1 MAHPLFEGQGNYFRR
16 VLVLVLGLSIMAFA
30 IAMSKKAF
38 LGTSPISCIPAT
50 LTDCYPEWGLTLGDW
65 TIVFNLILVGLQVC
79 ILRRDY
85 RPVQVLQILLAVFLG
100 KMTDVSMDYLLF
112 FMNAD
117 SYVMQWIFCIL
128 SCALLGLGVMIEI
141 KAKLLVVPGDGLVI
155 AMAAHVRKLDFRKLK
170 LLTDS
175 SMVIIAAVISLCAV
189 SYLTGAR
196 EGSIFAA
203 IAISNFLWFFRNRL
217 GKYIDRFL
225 GDETG
230 ARASRDRDRPPRR
243 LPADSRCEDRV
254 HLG

>member
-79 ILRRDY
+79 ILRRDF
-85 RPVQVLQILLAVFLG
+85 RPVQILQILLAVFLG

-203 IAISNFLWFFRNRL
+203 IAISNFLWFFRNHL

-243 LPADSRCEDRV
+243 LPADSRCADRV
-254 HLG
+254 RLC